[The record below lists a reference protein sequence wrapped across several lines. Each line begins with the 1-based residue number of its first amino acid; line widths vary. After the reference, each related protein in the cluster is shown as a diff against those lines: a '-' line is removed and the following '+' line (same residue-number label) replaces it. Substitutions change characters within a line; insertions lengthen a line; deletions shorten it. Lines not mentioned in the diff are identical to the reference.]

1 MPPPLISY
9 KRYNLDLNTISCSGS
24 QPHYIAL
31 GGAHLHCFLH
41 DRRMLGRD
49 RLAERGSPGGAS
61 SAASMSSHEDETM
74 GQATQC
80 VRKFAPN
87 GRGKMRRRDNG
98 HITACKISDAYPN
111 EMIASWSGDH
121 IYSFDIVRSPDA
133 GDQRGD
139 EGAPIGT
146 GGQSRPKE
154 SRDRKPKRKKAGSST
169 STDGAKRGVSKPRRA
184 MSETSEAGEFTVRV
198 RYENG
203 QSEDIAMNDPVAIPL
218 AIVEEARESVLSE
231 SQKRSMQIAKSTIRI
246 RKLMF
251 SLDASSR
258 QHGGSP
264 DLSAHKPSFTL
275 ALGLAATCLPEMD
288 EIMTSWGYPLNPDR
302 EDIKLQQTL
311 RANRDSSRRFV
322 QAAGTLSHLLGG
334 KLQTAGHSTSPA
346 LQLFEHISSASPGP
360 HTSSRETFSYD
371 FLKAITLWLAGG
383 KQALLQGFKRPP
395 NQRNENPRFP
405 IPEEAEQSG
414 IDKYLIPY
422 LLHSA
427 RESPIPDVDA
437 SRFEVDNRRKAFRS
451 ESAAVIA
458 FSSAI
463 RMPLED
469 LSRAIM
475 PNTPANGGSPANG
488 DATPIPVAQDRMTA
502 LKFWA
507 FKVGRGVLLNACEGV
522 TYQFVDTA
530 FGGLGIPQPEEGRVQ
545 EDIDP
550 DEIDDV
556 VDGVS
561 VVRRPLPE
569 RRDVQSASQ
578 NCEVT
583 PEPRQHEPVN
593 QDRPE
598 DQTSRATCD
607 FEMGGVPPRPRS
619 IREPTVELDEAGSET
634 EMVLVEDLHQEIV
647 DQLAEDDE
655 DGDEDAAEEDADE
668 DSEDEED
675 DDITA
680 EERQFMF
687 QSAADRGKMR
697 ESVEAG
703 VPCYTHSRE
712 YRGHCNVRTVKDCN
726 FFGLQDEYV
735 VSGSDSGHLFIWVE
749 CFTFQHHRPY
759 SSLQQDKK
767 TSQLVNILEGDGEVV
782 NVVQGPSSIPS
793 HNASPVL
800 LLVRSSANPSQ
811 AIPTSPSSQSPASTT
826 PSRSSPPTPALRKT
840 PASASTTPRP
850 AVPQATRPS
859 PADDLVPNPPLPTPN
874 PTKASQ
880 AASACTRAIG
890 SRARTMLRDRAG

>member
-1 MPPPLISY
+1 VPPPLISY

-49 RLAERGSPGGAS
+49 RLAERGSPGSAS
-61 SAASMSSHEDETM
+61 SAASMSSLEDEMM

-98 HITACKISDAYPN
+98 HITACKISDANPN

-133 GDQRGD
+133 GDQQED
-139 EGAPIGT
+139 EGTQTGS
-146 GGQSRPKE
+146 GGQSRTKD
-154 SRDRKPKRKKAGSST
+154 SKDRKRKRKKAGSST
-169 STDGAKRGVSKPRRA
+169 STDGAKREVSKPRRA
-184 MSETSEAGEFTVRV
+184 RSEVSEAGELTVRV

-203 QSEDIAMNDPVAIPL
+203 QSEDIVMNDPVAIPPV
-218 AIVEEARESVLSE
+218 IVEEARESVLSE
-231 SQKRSMQIAKSTIRI
+231 SQRRSMQVAKSMVRI

-258 QHGGSP
+258 HGRDSP
-264 DLSAHKPSFTL
+264 DLSVHKPSFTS

-288 EIMTSWGYPLNPDR
+288 EIMISWGYPLNPDK
-302 EDIKLQQTL
+302 EDIILQQTL
-311 RANRDSSRRFV
+311 RANRDLSRRFV
-322 QAAGTLSHLLGG
+322 QAAGTLSRLLGG
-334 KLQTAGHSTSPA
+334 ELQTAGHGISPA
-346 LQLFEHISSASPGP
+346 LHLFEHVSPAAQGGP
-360 HTSSRETFSYD
+360 HTSSREIFSYD
-371 FLKAITLWLAGG
+371 FLKAITLWLTGG
-383 KQALLQGFKRPP
+383 KQALLQGFKRPSS
-395 NQRNENPRFP
+395 QRNENPRFP
-405 IPEEAEQSG
+405 IPEEAELSG
-414 IDKYLIPY
+414 IDDYLIPY
-422 LLHSA
+422 LLHLA

-437 SRFEVDNRRKAFRS
+437 SRFEVEDRRKAFRS

-469 LSRAIM
+469 FSRAMI
-475 PNTPANGGSPANG
+475 PTTPANGGSPANG
-488 DATPIPVAQDRMTA
+488 DATPMPVAQDSMAA

-507 FKVGRGVLLNACEGV
+507 FKVGRGVLLNAGEGV

-530 FGGLGIPQPEEGRVQ
+530 FGGLGIPQPEEGRMQ
-545 EDIDP
+545 EDIDL
-550 DEIDDV
+550 DEPEDV
-556 VDGVS
+556 VDTVS
-561 VVRRPLPE
+561 VVKRPFSK

-578 NCEVT
+578 SSEVT
-583 PEPRQHEPVN
+583 TEPRQHEVF
-593 QDRPE
+593 DRDHLD
-598 DQTSRATCD
+598 DQTAQVTCEV
-607 FEMGGVPPRPRS
+607 EMGGVPSRS
-619 IREPTVELDEAGSET
+619 RSMREPTVEIDEADSET

-647 DQLAEDDE
+647 DQRAEDDE
-655 DGDEDAAEEDADE
+655 DDEEDAAEEDADE
-668 DSEDEED
+668 DSEDDED
-675 DDITA
+675 HDITA

-703 VPCYTHSRE
+703 VPCHSHSRE

-749 CFTFQHHRPY
+749 SLIFQHCGLY
-759 SSLQQDKK
+759 SSLRQDKK

-782 NVVQGPSSIPS
+782 NVVQGTSSI
-793 HNASPVL
+793 L
-800 LLVRSSANPSQ
+800 SQ
-811 AIPTSPSSQSPASTT
+811 ATT
-826 PSRSSPPTPALRKT
+826 LDRISYSFAEVLTLH
-840 PASASTTPRP
+840 
-850 AVPQATRPS
+850 RPS
-859 PADDLVPNPPLPTPN
+859 LRAYTRGLRHRPYHQDLLP
-874 PTKASQ
+874 
-880 AASACTRAIG
+880 
-890 SRARTMLRDRAG
+890 

>member
-1 MPPPLISY
+1 
-9 KRYNLDLNTISCSGS
+9 
-24 QPHYIAL
+24 
-31 GGAHLHCFLH
+31 
-41 DRRMLGRD
+41 
-49 RLAERGSPGGAS
+49 
-61 SAASMSSHEDETM
+61 
-74 GQATQC
+74 
-80 VRKFAPN
+80 
-87 GRGKMRRRDNG
+87 
-98 HITACKISDAYPN
+98 
-111 EMIASWSGDH
+111 
-121 IYSFDIVRSPDA
+121 
-133 GDQRGD
+133 
-139 EGAPIGT
+139 
-146 GGQSRPKE
+146 
-154 SRDRKPKRKKAGSST
+154 
-169 STDGAKRGVSKPRRA
+169 
-184 MSETSEAGEFTVRV
+184 
-198 RYENG
+198 
-203 QSEDIAMNDPVAIPL
+203 
-218 AIVEEARESVLSE
+218 
-231 SQKRSMQIAKSTIRI
+231 
-246 RKLMF
+246 
-251 SLDASSR
+251 
-258 QHGGSP
+258 
-264 DLSAHKPSFTL
+264 
-275 ALGLAATCLPEMD
+275 
-288 EIMTSWGYPLNPDR
+288 
-302 EDIKLQQTL
+302 
-311 RANRDSSRRFV
+311 
-322 QAAGTLSHLLGG
+322 
-334 KLQTAGHSTSPA
+334 
-346 LQLFEHISSASPGP
+346 
-360 HTSSRETFSYD
+360 
-371 FLKAITLWLAGG
+371 
-383 KQALLQGFKRPP
+383 
-395 NQRNENPRFP
+395 
-405 IPEEAEQSG
+405 
-414 IDKYLIPY
+414 

-475 PNTPANGGSPANG
+475 PTTSANGGSPANG

-507 FKVGRGVLLNACEGV
+507 FKVGRGVLLNAGEGV

-583 PEPRQHEPVN
+583 PEPRQHEPVD
-593 QDRPE
+593 QDHPE
-598 DQTSRATCD
+598 DQTSQATWD
-607 FEMGGVPPRPRS
+607 FEMGGVPSRPRS

-668 DSEDEED
+668 DSEDDED

-687 QSAADRGKMR
+687 QSAADRGNMR

-703 VPCYTHSRE
+703 VPCYMHSRE

-759 SSLQQDKK
+759 SNLQQDKK

-782 NVVQGPSSIPS
+782 NVVQGPSSILS
-793 HNASPVL
+793 HNP
-800 LLVRSSANPSQ
+800 
-811 AIPTSPSSQSPASTT
+811 
-826 PSRSSPPTPALRKT
+826 SPPSP
-840 PASASTTPRP
+840 
-850 AVPQATRPS
+850 TR
-859 PADDLVPNPPLPTPN
+859 T
-874 PTKASQ
+874 Q
-880 AASACTRAIG
+880 QR
-890 SRARTMLRDRAG
+890 